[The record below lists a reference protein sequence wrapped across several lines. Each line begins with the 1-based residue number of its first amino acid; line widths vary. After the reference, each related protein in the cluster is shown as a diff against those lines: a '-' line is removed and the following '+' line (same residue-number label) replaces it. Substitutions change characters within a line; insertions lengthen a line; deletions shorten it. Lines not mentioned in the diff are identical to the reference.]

1 MSSPNNSPFNTL
13 PPVIVALF
21 LVMMGIELVF
31 SLGARGLV
39 GGPEAVGWR
48 LEAVQTYAFS
58 APIFQWML
66 QNGQWPTE
74 HMLRFVSYAFVH
86 GTFMH
91 ALFAGVMLLALG
103 NMVGRIFSQV
113 NTLLVFLLGVIGGA
127 LIYGLVVDSQVPLVG
142 AFPGVYAL
150 IGAYSFILWVHAG
163 HTGASQLQAFRLI
176 GVLMALQLFF
186 GAVFDGPPDWI
197 ADGTGFVIG
206 FVASFVLSPGGW
218 QRLRDKMRHR

>member
-21 LVMMGIELVF
+21 LVMMGIEVVF
-31 SLGARGLV
+31 SLGARGIL

-74 HMLRFVSYAFVH
+74 HLLRFVSYAFVH
-86 GTFMH
+86 GSFMQS
-91 ALFAGVMLLALG
+91 LFAGVMLLALG
-103 NMVGRIFSQV
+103 NMVGRIYSQF
-113 NTLLVFLLGVIGGA
+113 NTLLVFLLGVVSGA
-127 LIYGLVVDSQVPLVG
+127 LVYGLVVDSQVALVG
-142 AFPGVYAL
+142 AFPGTYAL

-163 HTGASQLQAFRLI
+163 QTGASQLQAFRLI

-186 GAVFDGPPDWI
+186 GAVFDGPPDWV
-197 ADGTGFVIG
+197 ADLTGFAMG
-206 FVASFVLSPGGW
+206 FVSSFILSPGGW
-218 QRLRDKMRHR
+218 RRLRDKMRHR